1 MLTVYHGSV
10 CPVENPLAGVCRPN
24 LDFGVGFYVTDIRA
38 QAERWALRVADIRDH
53 SAAWLSVY
61 QLDMDAVMADT
72 GYRCLHFEAYDAAWL
87 DFVTAC
93 RSGHTLWQSM
103 I

>member
-38 QAERWALRVADIRDH
+38 QAERWGI
-53 SAAWLSVY
+53 
-61 QLDMDAVMADT
+61 
-72 GYRCLHFEAYDAAWL
+72 
-87 DFVTAC
+87 AC
-93 RSGHTLWQSM
+93 S
-103 I
+103 

>member
-61 QLDMDAVMADT
+61 QLDMDAVMAEPDT
-72 GYRCLHFEAYDAAWL
+72 AACTSRRMML
-87 DFVTAC
+87 P
-93 RSGHTLWQSM
+93 GL
-103 I
+103 IL